1 VCLAVEKHPSSSGP
15 FVRLR
20 SETVSQRSDTGL
32 VVVDLR
38 TYRYLEFDEV
48 GASMWE
54 ALRATPDIAAAAARL
69 AGEYEAP
76 ADEIAADLAEFIEGL
91 REAGLVDDGHDDR
104 PALDDSSTEVDRVDQ
119 VDEVG
124 RLRDHYLDVTARAIC
139 GLTAHR
145 AGPDHVGQRLMG
157 NPASLPPHGAVS
169 LIGMQRLDHLRGL
182 VERVISDE
190 VRGDLVECGVW
201 RGGASM
207 MMKAVLVAHGV
218 NDRAVWLADSF
229 EGLPAADLDT
239 YPLDAEWSQF
249 AGMLAVSAD
258 DVRRNFE
265 AFGLLDDS
273 VRFLEGWFE
282 DTLAGAPIER
292 IAVLRL
298 DGDLQAS
305 TRTAL
310 ESLYHRVSPGGF
322 VIIDDYSFE
331 SCRTAVDIF
340 RQECGI
346 TADVHHIDA
355 VSAFWQVPVA

>member
-1 VCLAVEKHPSSSGP
+1 VEAHPSSSGS
-15 FVRLR
+15 VIRLR
-20 SETVSQRSDTGL
+20 AETVSQRSDTGL

-54 ALRATPDIAAAAARL
+54 ALRATPDVGAAAARL

-76 ADEIAADLAEFIEGL
+76 VEEITADLAEFIDGL
-91 REAGLVDDGHDDR
+91 REAGLVEGGHDEQ
-104 PALDDSSTEVDRVDQ
+104 PGLDVSSTA

-124 RLRDHYLDVTARAIC
+124 RLRDRYLDITARAIC

-145 AGPDHVGQRLMG
+145 AGPDHVGKRLVG
-157 NPASLPPHGAVS
+157 APAWLAPHGAVS
-169 LIGMQRLDHLRGL
+169 LIGMQRLVHLRGL

-218 NDRAVWLADSF
+218 SDRAVWLADSF
-229 EGLPAADLDT
+229 EGLPEPDLDT
-239 YPLDAEWSQF
+239 YPLDAEWSHF

-265 AFGLLDDS
+265 AYGLLDDA

-282 DTLAGAPIER
+282 NTLEGAPIER

-305 TRTAL
+305 TRAAL
-310 ESLYHRVSPGGF
+310 EALYHRVSPGGF
-322 VIIDDYSFE
+322 VIIDDYTFE
-331 SCRTAVDIF
+331 SCRTAVDTF
-340 RQECGI
+340 RQERDI
-346 TADVHHIDA
+346 TAEVHHIDA
-355 VSAFWQVPVA
+355 FSAFWRVPLG